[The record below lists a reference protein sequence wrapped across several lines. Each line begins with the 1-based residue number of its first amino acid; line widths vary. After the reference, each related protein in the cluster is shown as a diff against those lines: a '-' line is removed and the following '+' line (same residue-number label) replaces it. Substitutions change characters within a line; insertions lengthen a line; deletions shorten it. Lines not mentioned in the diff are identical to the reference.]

1 MIDCERDRG
10 DILTAIN
17 ETTHV
22 SMVDG
27 EVLISGPP
35 MDGSNDWV
43 TCKESLNRILALIEL
58 AQLKEAT
65 TVFELALWREKMM
78 EESVVDDGNRNRE
91 SCHIEV
97 PGPVKDAVIQFFPRK
112 EQNQSV
118 EQPESDQSSEQP
130 ESDQS
135 GEQPDSDQSVVQSD
149 SDSSDEEP
157 W

>member
-97 PGPVKDAVIQFFPRK
+97 PGPVKDAVMQFFPPK
-112 EQNQSV
+112 QLNQSA
-118 EQPESDQSSEQP
+118 
-130 ESDQS
+130 
-135 GEQPDSDQSVVQSD
+135 EQPDSNQSEEHPDSDVSDNDYSSYYSD
-149 SDSSDEEP
+149 SDGDY
-157 W
+157 